1 VEPLR
6 LRRALTAAVLL
17 ACFLTGLLASPAM
30 AAAKNYAYMLVQGR
44 LIGESAARPLAGLT
58 VRLLAEGEVFET
70 VTDSRGAFVFDKLP
84 VASYDLQVIS
94 SDGRAMQGFRDKDP
108 LEGSRIRV
116 RMRPGNKPPKLIR
129 IEADGEEISFVVPE
143 RPTNWNKL
151 WAEVGIFVGLAA
163 LLAL

>member
-1 VEPLR
+1 

-17 ACFLTGLLASPAM
+17 GCSLTGVLASPAM
-30 AAAKNYAYMLVQGR
+30 AAARDYAYMLVQGR
-44 LIGESAARPLAGLT
+44 LTGESAARPLAGVT

-84 VASYDLQVIS
+84 VASYDLQVVS
-94 SDGRAMQGFRDKDP
+94 SDGRTMQAFRDKDP
-108 LEGSRIRV
+108 LEGSRIHV
-116 RMRPGNKPPKLIR
+116 RMRPGKKPPKLIR
-129 IEADGEEISFVVPE
+129 IEPNGEEISFVVPE